1 MSQAQKNKPNISI
14 IIPLYNEEETIQGL
28 LKNTPNHLPYEIII
42 VNDGST
48 DESVKRIK
56 EIKFKNLKL
65 ITHSRNKGYGAALL
79 TGFNRAK
86 GDIIV
91 TLDSDGQHDPQE
103 IPRLVRP
110 ILLNQTDIAI
120 GSRYMGNCHYTVPF
134 HTRFGESLINIFLKL
149 FYHQKVEN
157 NQSGFRSFRRKY
169 LNVFKNINFSN
180 FGFSTEL
187 LFKAVSSGLKIK
199 EIPIN
204 VKPRKYGK
212 SYVKLFKILITI
224 SACVLK
230 YGLKKFKLTHL
241 IPEFM
246 KRLFLRVSRG

>member
-1 MSQAQKNKPNISI
+1 MAQAQKNNTNISI
-14 IIPLYNEEETIQGL
+14 IIPLYNEEETIQEI
-28 LKNTPNHLPYEIII
+28 LKNTPNHFPYEIII

-56 EIKFKNLKL
+56 EVKFKNLKL
-65 ITHSRNKGYGAALL
+65 ISHKKNKGYGAALL

-103 IPRLVRP
+103 IPRLIRP
-110 ILLNQTDIAI
+110 ILLNQTDLAI
-120 GSRYMGNCHYTVPF
+120 GSRYLGNCHYTVPF
-134 HTRFGESLINIFLKL
+134 HTRFGECLINIFLKL

-169 LNVFKNINFSN
+169 LALFKNMNFSN
-180 FGFSTEL
+180 FGFCTEL
-187 LFKAVSSGLKIK
+187 LFKAVSRGLKIT

-212 SYVKLFKILITI
+212 SYVKLFKLLITI
-224 SACVLK
+224 SACVFT
-230 YGLKKFKLTHL
+230 YGLKKFRL
-241 IPEFM
+241 IHIIPKFI
-246 KRLFLRVSRG
+246 RHIFLKVS